1 MVRGCRRTA
10 ILEELNLPLAR
21 QVSDSIMGAMVPS
34 EPDTNVPHQQVMLLD
49 WEAGP
54 LSYRCWRPVGR
65 PRAVL
70 VCVHGIGG
78 HSLTFERL
86 AEALV
91 PHGYAIEAL
100 DLPGHGQSP
109 GRRGAMKR
117 WGEWRRAVLAFLA
130 DVIARSPGI
139 PCFLVGHSMG
149 GTVVLDLALEAPQAL
164 PCLGVQGLILTNP
177 GLDAAGVSRWRL
189 LLARLL
195 SCLWPAF
202 TLETGIADTAASRDP
217 LVLAQRAADPWRHSC
232 CSARLGSEFLATTAR
247 LRQAAPRLH
256 LPLVLLQSGADQV
269 TPAAGAWRF
278 FTAVGSADKTW
289 RSYPESYHELY
300 DDLDREQVFADLLA
314 WLERHVPVETAMD

>member
-1 MVRGCRRTA
+1 M
-10 ILEELNLPLAR
+10 PLAR
-21 QVSDSIMGAMVPS
+21 QLTGSIMEAMVTS
-34 EPDTNVPHQQVMLLD
+34 QPDTNSPHQQATLLG

-54 LSYRCWRPVGR
+54 LNYRCWRPAGR
-65 PRAVL
+65 ARAVL

-91 PHGYAIEAL
+91 PHGYAIEAI
-100 DLPGHGQSP
+100 DLPGHGLSP

-149 GTVVLDLALEAPQAL
+149 ATVVLDLALEAPQAL
-164 PCLGVQGLILTNP
+164 QILGVQGLILTNP

-195 SCLWPAF
+195 SWLWPEF

-217 LVLAQRAADPWRHSC
+217 LVLAQRAADPWRHSR

-247 LRQAAPRLH
+247 LRQAAPHLR

-269 TPAAGAWRF
+269 TPAAGARRF
-278 FTAVGSADKTW
+278 FAAAGSADKTW

-300 DDLDREQVFADLLA
+300 DDLDRKRVFTDLLA
-314 WLERHVPVETAMD
+314 WLEGHVPEQTAMDQ

>member
-1 MVRGCRRTA
+1 M
-10 ILEELNLPLAR
+10 PLAR
-21 QVSDSIMGAMVPS
+21 QLTGSIMEAMVTS
-34 EPDTNVPHQQVMLLD
+34 QPDTNSPHQQATLLG

-54 LSYRCWRPVGR
+54 LNYRCWRPAGR
-65 PRAVL
+65 ARAVL

-91 PHGYAIEAL
+91 PHGYAIEAI
-100 DLPGHGQSP
+100 DLPGHGLSP

-149 GTVVLDLALEAPQAL
+149 ATVVLDLALEAPQAL
-164 PCLGVQGLILTNP
+164 QILGVQGLILTNP

-195 SCLWPAF
+195 SWLWPEF

-217 LVLAQRAADPWRHSC
+217 LVLAQRAADPWRHSR

-247 LRQAAPRLH
+247 LRQAAPHLR

-269 TPAAGAWRF
+269 TPAAGARRF
-278 FTAVGSADKTW
+278 YAAAGSADKTW

-300 DDLDREQVFADLLA
+300 DDLDRERVFTDLLA
-314 WLERHVPVETAMD
+314 WLEGHVPEQTAMDQ

>member
-1 MVRGCRRTA
+1 M
-10 ILEELNLPLAR
+10 PLAR
-21 QVSDSIMGAMVPS
+21 QLTGSIMEAMVTS
-34 EPDTNVPHQQVMLLD
+34 QPDTNSPHQQATLLG

-54 LSYRCWRPVGR
+54 LNYRCWRPAGR
-65 PRAVL
+65 ARAVL

-91 PHGYAIEAL
+91 PHGYAIEAI
-100 DLPGHGQSP
+100 DLPGHGLSP

-149 GTVVLDLALEAPQAL
+149 ATVVLDLALEAPQAL
-164 PCLGVQGLILTNP
+164 QILGVQGLILTNP

-195 SCLWPAF
+195 SWLWPEF

-217 LVLAQRAADPWRHSC
+217 LVLAQRAADPWRHSR

-247 LRQAAPRLH
+247 LRQAAPHLR

-269 TPAAGAWRF
+269 TPAAGARRF
-278 FTAVGSADKTW
+278 FAAAGSADKTW
-289 RSYPESYHELY
+289 CSYPESYHELY
-300 DDLDREQVFADLLA
+300 DDLDRKRVFTDLLA
-314 WLERHVPVETAMD
+314 WLEGHVPEQTAMDQ

>member
-1 MVRGCRRTA
+1 M
-10 ILEELNLPLAR
+10 PLAR
-21 QVSDSIMGAMVPS
+21 QLTGSIMEAMVTS
-34 EPDTNVPHQQVMLLD
+34 QPDTNSPHQQATLLG

-54 LSYRCWRPVGR
+54 LNYRCWRPAGR
-65 PRAVL
+65 ARAVL

-86 AEALV
+86 AAALV
-91 PHGYAIEAL
+91 PHGYAIEAI
-100 DLPGHGQSP
+100 DLPGHGLSP

-139 PCFLVGHSMG
+139 ACFLVGHSMG
-149 GTVVLDLALEAPQAL
+149 ATVVLDLALEAPQAL
-164 PCLGVQGLILTNP
+164 QILGVQGLILTNP

-195 SCLWPAF
+195 SWLWPEF

-217 LVLAQRAADPWRHSC
+217 LVLAQRAADPWRHSR

-247 LRQAAPRLH
+247 LRQAAPHLR

-269 TPAAGAWRF
+269 TPAAGARRF
-278 FTAVGSADKTW
+278 YAAAGSADKTW

-300 DDLDREQVFADLLA
+300 DDLDRERVFTDLLA
-314 WLERHVPVETAMD
+314 WLEGHVPEQTAMDQ

>member
-1 MVRGCRRTA
+1 
-10 ILEELNLPLAR
+10 
-21 QVSDSIMGAMVPS
+21 MGAMVPS
-34 EPDTNVPHQQVMLLD
+34 EPDPNSPHQQARLLG

-54 LSYRCWRPVGR
+54 LSHRCWHPVGR
-65 PRAVL
+65 ARAVL

-91 PHGYAIEAL
+91 PHGYAIEAI
-100 DLPGHGQSP
+100 DLPGHGLSP

-149 GTVVLDLALEAPQAL
+149 ATVVLDLALEAPQAL
-164 PCLGVQGLILTNP
+164 QILGVQGLILTNP

-195 SCLWPAF
+195 SWLWPEF

-217 LVLAQRAADPWRHSC
+217 LVLAQRAADPWRHSR

-247 LRQAAPRLH
+247 LRQAAPHLR

-269 TPAAGAWRF
+269 TPAAGARRF
-278 FTAVGSADKTW
+278 YAAAGSADKTW

-300 DDLDREQVFADLLA
+300 DDLDRERVFTDLLA
-314 WLERHVPVETAMD
+314 WLEGHVPEQTAMDQ